1 MATDAGTSSQSS
13 TTRKVLVRVGANS
26 RVVTLESD
34 ADVNAAI
41 VGAFSDVPRV
51 RDASSFII
59 QMKNVEWD
67 EFIDLAEGQ
76 AIPVCMV
83 HVRALQ
89 RLTWYVLP
97 VDEIN
102 RFPLKCQRVTRSIS
116 VVTVGNN
123 INRKLKS
130 RSYG

>member
-1 MATDAGTSSQSS
+1 MDTDAGMGTSSQSS

-51 RDASSFII
+51 RDASSFVI
-59 QMKNVEWD
+59 QMKDVEWG

-76 AIPVCMV
+76 AIPD
-83 HVRALQ
+83 RA
-89 RLTWYVLP
+89 VL
-97 VDEIN
+97 N
-102 RFPLKCQRVTRSIS
+102 
-116 VVTVGNN
+116 VVPQVGN
-123 INRKLKS
+123 ILKMKLCI
-130 RSYG
+130 